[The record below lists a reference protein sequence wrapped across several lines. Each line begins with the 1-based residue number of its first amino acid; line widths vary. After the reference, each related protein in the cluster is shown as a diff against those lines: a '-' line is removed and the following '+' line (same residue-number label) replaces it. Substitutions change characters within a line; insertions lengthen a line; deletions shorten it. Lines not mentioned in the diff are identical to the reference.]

1 MARRLTGWKRSA
13 TSSTK
18 GEQAALRS
26 RNVNY
31 PATAHS
37 RAVVTDH
44 QPCHCGAGDRQACT
58 SEHDYA
64 ESVDERLRKRRLDR
78 RTGCRIN
85 ARRDWHASELD
96 LIGVNFFKS
105 VAWKRTLLDVLM
117 QT

>member
-1 MARRLTGWKRSA
+1 MARRLTGWKGSA
-13 TSSTK
+13 TNSIK

-26 RNVNY
+26 RNVNC

-44 QPCHCGAGDRQACT
+44 HPCHCGAGDRQPCT

-78 RTGCRIN
+78 RTGCAIQT
-85 ARRDWHASELD
+85 RRDWHASELN

-105 VAWKRTLLDVLM
+105 VVWKRTHLELLM
-117 QT
+117 QA